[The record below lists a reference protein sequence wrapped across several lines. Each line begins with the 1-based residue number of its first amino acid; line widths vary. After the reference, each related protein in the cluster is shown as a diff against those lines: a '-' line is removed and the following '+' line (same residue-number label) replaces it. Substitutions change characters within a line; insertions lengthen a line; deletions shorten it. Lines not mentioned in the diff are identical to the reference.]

1 MHLNISSHKKS
12 LPMKKLIT
20 LTLILS
26 NLIVLSSPITQ
37 TVRGVLTDK
46 LTKTPIP
53 GANVIILNTNPLKG
67 TITDELGR
75 FKVDEV
81 EVGRI
86 SLKITFVGYY
96 DITLTNINLQSGK
109 ELVLNIEMDEQVLMG
124 EEIIVKANRDKTV
137 ALNKLSMVSARG
149 FTVEETERYA
159 GSRND
164 VARMASNY
172 AGVVGNND
180 SRNDIIIRGNSPSG
194 LLWKLEGVEIPNPNH
209 FGATGTTGGPVSMLN
224 NTLLDNSDFFT
235 GAFPAEYGNAIA
247 GVFDLKMR
255 NGNNENFEFL
265 GQIGFNGFELGAE
278 GPISKKNGS
287 SFLLNYRY
295 STLGVMEKMGMDF
308 GTSGIPYYQDLSFKI
323 NLPRT
328 KLGAISVFGLGGIS
342 DIMLWDSKKDTADTK
357 IDFYGGE
364 GFDLTNGSD
373 MGVIG
378 INHTYLFNDKTYIKT
393 SVSASGHRFTT
404 VIDSLTPKTTI
415 KNPWYRNNFIDK
427 KVLFSTFINH
437 KFNSRHSLK
446 AGIEVNNLLFNY
458 VDSVYKIEGDYFK
471 TIRNTNGS
479 TWLLQPYTQ
488 WQFKISN
495 NVTLNTGLHFTYLA
509 LNKTS
514 SVEPRLGLRWK
525 SSSKSSF
532 SAAYGMHS
540 QMAPLPILFSM
551 TRLNDGS
558 YISPNKNLDL
568 MRSHHFVLGYDFKI
582 NEFTRIKAEAY
593 YQSIT
598 NAGVD
603 GNNSSTYSIL
613 NEGADFGVWAP
624 DTLKSTGTGKN
635 YGIELTIEHFLNK
648 GFYFLITTSL
658 FDSKY
663 KGSNKIENNTAF
675 NNNFIVNGLIGKEF
689 KFSSKSGKST
699 KSLSFDIK
707 TTYAGGKR
715 ATKWNATLLP
725 TNEYYQDFDDN
736 NAFSLKL
743 KDYIRTD
750 LRVAFKMNKRGFT
763 QEWGIEIT
771 NLFDNKNVYS
781 NKFNKL
787 TGQGSNTYQLGFML
801 VPQYRIIF

>member
-1 MHLNISSHKKS
+1 
-12 LPMKKLIT
+12 MKKY
-20 LTLILS
+20 LTFLFFLAYAFGYS
-26 NLIVLSSPITQ
+26 NPITQ

-81 EVGRI
+81 EIGRI
-86 SLKITFVGYY
+86 SIKITFIGYY
-96 DITLTNINLQSGK
+96 DVNLTNISLQSGK
-109 ELVLNIEMDEQVLMG
+109 ELVLNIEMEEQVVMG
-124 EEIIVKANRDKTV
+124 EEIIVKANKDKSV

-194 LLWKLEGVEIPNPNH
+194 LLWKLDGVDIPNPNH

-235 GAFPAEYGNAIA
+235 GAFPAEYGNATA

-255 NGNNENFEFL
+255 NGNNENYEFL

-278 GPISKKNGS
+278 GPISKSKGS
-287 SFLLNYRY
+287 SFLVNYRY
-295 STLGVMEKMGMDF
+295 STLGVMEKMGIDF

-328 KLGAISVFGLGGIS
+328 RIGAISIFGLGGIS
-342 DIMLWDSKKDTADTK
+342 DIMLWDSKKDTADKK

-393 SVSASGHRFTT
+393 SLSASGHRFAT
-404 VIDSLTPKTTI
+404 VIDSINPTTKI
-415 KNPWYRNNFIDK
+415 KSPWYRNNFIDK
-427 KVLFSTFINH
+427 KILISSFINH
-437 KFNSRHSLK
+437 KFNSRHSIKSGVEL
-446 AGIEVNNLLFNY
+446 NNLRFNY
-458 VDSVYKIEGDYFK
+458 ADSIYKLYKGRFED
-471 TIRNTNGS
+471 IRNTDGS
-479 TWLLQPYTQ
+479 TWLIQPYAQ
-488 WQFKISN
+488 WQFKITN
-495 NVTLNTGLHFTYLA
+495 YVTLNIGMHFTYLD
-509 LNKTS
+509 LNETS
-514 SVEPRLGLRWK
+514 SLEPRLGVRWK
-525 SSSKSSF
+525 ASSKSAF
-532 SAAYGMHS
+532 SLAYGLHS
-540 QMAPLPILFSM
+540 QVAPLPILFSLSEVAEN
-551 TRLNDGS
+551 T
-558 YISPNKNLDL
+558 YVSPNKNLDL
-568 MRSHHFVLGYDFKI
+568 MRSNHFVAGYDYKV

-598 NAGVD
+598 KAGVD
-603 GNNSSTYSIL
+603 GNKESTYSIL

-635 YGIELTIEHFLNK
+635 YGVELTIEHFLNK
-648 GFYFLITTSL
+648 GFYFLITTSI

-663 KGSNKIENNTAF
+663 KGSNGVENNTAF
-675 NNNFIVNGLIGKEF
+675 NNNYIVNGLIGKEF
-689 KFSSKSGKST
+689 KFNSKSGKST
-699 KSLSFDIK
+699 KSLSLDIK

-715 ATKWNATLLP
+715 RAEWRAVQLP
-725 TNEYYQDFDDN
+725 DGQFYQDYIDDN
-736 NAFSLKL
+736 AYSLKL

-750 LRVAFKMNKRGFT
+750 FRIAFKMNKRGFT

-781 NKFNKL
+781 NKFNKQ
-787 TGQGSNTYQLGFML
+787 TGVGSNTYQLGFMMI
-801 VPQYRIIF
+801 PQYRIIF